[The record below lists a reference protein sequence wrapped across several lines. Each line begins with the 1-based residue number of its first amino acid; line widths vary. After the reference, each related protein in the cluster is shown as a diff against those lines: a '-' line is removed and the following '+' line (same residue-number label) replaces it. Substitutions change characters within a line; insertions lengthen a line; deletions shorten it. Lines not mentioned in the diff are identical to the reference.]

1 MIKSAIRTAKRLG
14 LSLQEGAMVEAT
26 GNCLLEAVRGNIED
40 REVFSKKIEETVNEL
55 RLAAAE
61 EGEKVIGCS
70 PYRIEDFSEEEW
82 AAGWDRLRYEGV
94 WDIDYFGDL
103 MIIAL
108 AHFINKNILIINTQ
122 QGSPPVTV
130 ILGDSLGAPLDS
142 EYPVLLAYSGN
153 HYESLIPVREKDE
166 VVARRIILKYI
177 KGEDLFLDPSEY
189 DSYKPQNYI
198 ESRNIEI
205 KREQSPVIQ
214 TRTIEIQMGPPEP
227 EIYNWDN
234 TQVRHIK
241 TSVREDSG
249 GSSQPS
255 GGVETWSRYHPLNNT
270 TDSINMWSTTT
281 SPPTPY
287 KSGKPHHQ
295 RIRIILFS
303 SYFYFK
309 NQEISTRV
317 SRQHT
322 YDVIRS
328 LLKKHNIIY
337 NTDTHMIVI

>member
-1 MIKSAIRTAKRLG
+1 MGSLRNNKTLHRAQSPAVSPPSSLHMIKSAIRTAKRLG
-14 LSLQEGAMVEAT
+14 LSLQEGTMVEAT

-40 REVFSKKIEETVNEL
+40 RDVFSKKIEETVSEL

-130 ILGDSLGAPLDS
+130 ILGDSLGAPLDC

-153 HYESLIPVREKDE
+153 HYESLRPVLEKDE
-166 VVARRIILKYI
+166 AMARRIILKYI
-177 KGEDLFLDPSEY
+177 KGEDLFLSPSEY
-189 DSYKPQNYI
+189 DSYQPQTYI

-214 TRTIEIQMGPPEP
+214 SRTIEIQMSPSEP
-227 EIYNWDN
+227 EIDNWDN
-234 TQVRHIK
+234 AQGHHIK
-241 TSVREDSG
+241 PSVREESG
-249 GSSQPS
+249 GNSQAS
-255 GGVETWSRYHPLNNT
+255 GGLETWSRYHPLNNT
-270 TDSINMWSTTT
+270 TDSINMWSTTATT
-281 SPPTPY
+281 SPATPY
-287 KSGKPHHQ
+287 KS
-295 RIRIILFS
+295 
-303 SYFYFK
+303 
-309 NQEISTRV
+309 E
-317 SRQHT
+317 SRN
-322 YDVIRS
+322 INKS
-328 LLKKHNIIY
+328 LQTAYI
-337 NTDTHMIVI
+337 